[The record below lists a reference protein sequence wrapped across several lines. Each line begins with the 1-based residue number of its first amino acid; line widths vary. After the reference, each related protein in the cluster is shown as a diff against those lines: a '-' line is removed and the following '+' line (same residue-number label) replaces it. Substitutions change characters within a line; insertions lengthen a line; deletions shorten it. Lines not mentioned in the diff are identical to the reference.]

1 MLGYQIGAA
10 WRKMDRTM
18 DLYVMAIVSDCWPHV
33 VPARAFRIF
42 SRGVARVTKLEIW
55 WPKVKWGS
63 RVTPSRRGCLSR
75 GRGVLLRRTVGCVLD
90 CCLSEVKSVTDDLG
104 AERESPRS
112 SAHSETRAACSVRA
126 EAATL

>member
-1 MLGYQIGAA
+1 MVARRFRML
-10 WRKMDRTM
+10 
-18 DLYVMAIVSDCWPHV
+18 
-33 VPARAFRIF
+33 
-42 SRGVARVTKLEIW
+42 SRGVARETILEMW

-75 GRGVLLRRTVGCVLD
+75 GRGVLLSRTVGCVLA

-112 SAHSETRAACSVRA
+112 SAHLETRVACSVRA

>member
-1 MLGYQIGAA
+1 MTWSLAIFEGEVLGYQIGAA

-33 VPARAFRIF
+33 VPARAFRMF
-42 SRGVARVTKLEIW
+42 KRGVARVTILEIW

-75 GRGVLLRRTVGCVLD
+75 SIRKEARVCRRPGFQEAGCSTGVERGSK
-90 CCLSEVKSVTDDLG
+90 SEGSFQKG
-104 AERESPRS
+104 
-112 SAHSETRAACSVRA
+112 
-126 EAATL
+126 